1 VTGESA
7 AGRAGTADRGGLRIA
22 MVTTFYPPYSFG
34 GDGQAVRR
42 LAHALARRGHEVEIV
57 HDLDAFRMLQS
68 GPEPAPLAEP
78 AGVRVHPLRSPLGAL
93 ACLATHQVG
102 RPVVHRGRLQ
112 TLLAR
117 GFDVI
122 HFHNVSLIGGP
133 GVLRYGRGIKLYT
146 AHEHWLVCPS
156 HILWRHDRELCDGR
170 QCLRCVLHH
179 RRPPQLWR
187 AGALLEHACRE
198 VDAFLTYSRFC
209 ADKHREFGF
218 AHPFTLI
225 PPFLRDSG
233 GQPAPPPPGTPPYF
247 LFVGRLEA
255 IKGVQDA
262 IPWFRDGGTNELW
275 IAGAGSYEPELRRL
289 AGGAP
294 RIRFLGRQEPE
305 ALARLYRGAIALLVP
320 SICYEVFPMVVLE
333 AFREGTPIIA
343 RNLGPF
349 PEIVAASAGGLLFD
363 DGAGL
368 GRALARLEND
378 PALRERLGAAAA
390 AAFAARWS
398 EDVALR
404 SYLELVARLAE
415 RRGDRRVMGRLARS
429 AA

>member
-1 VTGESA
+1 VTEEGA
-7 AGRAGTADRGGLRIA
+7 TGRAMIAERGALRIA

-57 HDLDAFRMLQS
+57 HDLDAFRVLHS

-78 AGVRVHPLRSPLGAL
+78 AGIRVHALRSPLGAL
-93 ACLATHQVG
+93 ACLATHQLG
-102 RPVVHRGRLQ
+102 RPVLHRGRLER
-112 TLLAR
+112 LLS

-133 GVLRYGRGIKLYT
+133 GVLRYGRGIKLYS

-156 HILWRHDRELCDGR
+156 HILWRHDRELCDAR

-187 AGALLEHACRE
+187 AGRLLEHACRE

-225 PPFLRDSG
+225 PPFLPDSER
-233 GQPAPPPPGTPPYF
+233 QRPPSPPGPPPYF

-255 IKGVQDA
+255 IKGVQDT
-262 IPWFRDGGTNELW
+262 IPWFRDAGTSELW
-275 IAGAGSYEPELRRL
+275 IAGAGGYEPELRRL

-294 RIRFLGRQEPE
+294 RIRFLGRQEPD
-305 ALARLYRGAIALLVP
+305 ALARLYRGAIALVVP

-343 RNLGPF
+343 RNLGPL
-349 PEIVAASAGGLLFD
+349 PEIVAASDGGLLFD
-363 DGAGL
+363 DAAGL

-378 PALRERLGAAAA
+378 RALRAGLSAAAA

-398 EDVALR
+398 ESVALR

-415 RRGDRRVMGRLARS
+415 RRGDRRVLDRLARS